1 MGIFDKVKKTTIES
15 RRYEEKL
22 YEVALEEVEAGERRK
37 GLYSKALAKADG
49 DTEKADGIYL
59 KLRVQS
65 IMDDIE
71 SEQIERKE
79 SKRVL
84 EAIQALESEEESLKE
99 PKLIDFGI
107 SKKDIENLDKAYG
120 KASEN
125 LLIGAALF
133 SVLIYTLIVFSNPK
147 NTLVVNI
154 LGVLLAS
161 AVLTACIYFIVI
173 LPRRYFVRESKPEY
187 LKASEYKKALKKYKR
202 SN

>member
-71 SEQIERKE
+71 SEQIDRRDNERAYKALQE
-79 SKRVL
+79 FRNA
-84 EAIQALESEEESLKE
+84 EAI
-99 PKLIDFGI
+99 
-107 SKKDIENLDKAYG
+107 
-120 KASEN
+120 
-125 LLIGAALF
+125 
-133 SVLIYTLIVFSNPK
+133 
-147 NTLVVNI
+147 
-154 LGVLLAS
+154 
-161 AVLTACIYFIVI
+161 
-173 LPRRYFVRESKPEY
+173 ESKPDLKTECRELLGYKGYELHKSTLGEY
-187 LKASEYKKALKKYKR
+187 QVGDKSNPIYSSKDLNDIKRWAIGATNAS
-202 SN
+202 N